1 MTLDIQTI
9 QDEIIHEF
17 SQLPDWFAKY
27 EYLIN
32 LGKSLNTLD
41 ESLKTEKNTLP
52 GCQSTVWIT
61 ATLQNNTIHYEAD
74 SDSLIVKGMLSLL
87 LNVFNN
93 QTPETIKNAD
103 LYFIESTGLDSHLS
117 PSRVNGLFS
126 IINHIKST
134 AEKMTIEKKMQ

>member
-1 MTLDIQTI
+1 MTSNIQKI
-9 QDEIIHEF
+9 QDEIIHEL
-17 SQLPDWFAKY
+17 SQLSDWFAKY

-32 LGKSLNTLD
+32 QGKSLNTLD
-41 ESLKTEKNTLP
+41 ESLKTDENTIP

-61 ATLQNNTIHYEAD
+61 ATLQNNKIHYKTD

-87 LNVFNN
+87 LKVFNN
-93 QTPETIKNAD
+93 QPPETIKNAD

-126 IINHIKST
+126 IVNHMRST
-134 AEKMTIEKKMQ
+134 AEKMNL